1 MPYAH
6 HHFSND
12 GESPVPNRTPSQR
25 SALHCPTPAPLP
37 LTDLDFVP
45 PPELGAGQRWST
57 WSSIER
63 LQRGPAPRP
72 SWVVTHDESI
82 DTELGVLKTGKE
94 ADVFLVERRSA
105 DGRTSAVMAAKR
117 YRDAENRS
125 FRRHAGYTE
134 GRRIKDTREARAVA
148 TKTRFGKQVAAG
160 VWAQAEWGALV
171 DLWSSG
177 VPVPYPVQ
185 IDEREI
191 LMELVVD
198 EAGDPAPRLAATRP
212 TSDQL
217 AAWFEQLR
225 SALIVLSGKGIVHGD
240 LSAYNIL
247 AGRDG
252 VVLIDLPQTLD
263 LIANP
268 NGTDFLHRDCVNVCT
283 WFASKGFDCDGDE
296 LFAELLAFAL

>member
-1 MPYAH
+1 M
-6 HHFSND
+6 SND
-12 GESPVPNRTPSQR
+12 SINPSFPALELPDFLTP
-25 SALHCPTPAPLP
+25 
-37 LTDLDFVP
+37 TDLV
-45 PPELGAGQRWST
+45 EGQRWST

-63 LQRGPAPRP
+63 LQRGPLPRP
-72 SWVVTHDESI
+72 DWVVTQDESI

-94 ADVFLVERRSA
+94 ADVFLIERASLPTA
-105 DGRTSAVMAAKR
+105 DGAPVARAVMAAKR
-117 YRDAENRS
+117 YRDAEHRS

-134 GRRIKDTREARAVA
+134 GRRLKDTREARAVA
-148 TKTRFGKQVAAG
+148 TKTRFGRQVAAG
-160 VWAQAEWGALV
+160 VWAQAEWSALV

-198 EAGDPAPRLAATRP
+198 DDGSPAPRLAATRP
-212 TSDQL
+212 DRDQL
-217 AAWFEQLR
+217 EHWFEQLR
-225 SALIVLSGKGIVHGD
+225 SALIVLCGKGIVHGD

-247 AGRDG
+247 AGGDG
-252 VVLIDLPQTLD
+252 IVLIDLPQVLD

-283 WFASKGFDCDGDE
+283 WFCSKGLERDGDE
-296 LFAELLAFAL
+296 LFAELLAYAF